1 MHDVG
6 IPGTVMAFL
15 NKSSVSSNEILFSFK
30 YKYSFNFIRN
40 SSLIYYIIVIRIASL
55 DIPTC
60 MMGLWAFSNAFPHDS
75 LTYAFFIDKQ
85 SLRVLGME
93 LTFIVSRKK
102 WNETVQSKMKKTQ
115 WRYLAIMAT
124 VDPIGIIFLQTELI
138 LHAITAR
145 SDKPW
150 PRSR

>member
-60 MMGLWAFSNAFPHDS
+60 MMGL
-75 LTYAFFIDKQ
+75 
-85 SLRVLGME
+85 
-93 LTFIVSRKK
+93 
-102 WNETVQSKMKKTQ
+102 
-115 WRYLAIMAT
+115 
-124 VDPIGIIFLQTELI
+124 
-138 LHAITAR
+138 
-145 SDKPW
+145 
-150 PRSR
+150 